1 MQNVCVAVAF
11 AFRFMCACVRV
22 CFTLFPSRSFGFS
35 LVPLF
40 RVSLVGRIRHFS
52 IAHITSERLS
62 SPRRTETR
70 PSFFP
75 FFAKTTFLFF
85 AIDRK
90 SFHIIDVS
98 VLLFLKDTRAHTLT
112 HTLAPIGKSRQN
124 INAKERTKHVTLRD
138 IRRAN
143 RKTGDRAVRPRV

>member
-1 MQNVCVAVAF
+1 V
-11 AFRFMCACVRV
+11 
-22 CFTLFPSRSFGFS
+22 T
-35 LVPLF
+35 LF

-70 PSFFP
+70 TSFFP

-112 HTLAPIGKSRQN
+112 PIGKSRQN